1 MMSVRERTVT
11 ALGAGQSR
19 DVDAV
24 VVGAGF
30 AGLYMLH
37 LLRGLDLTA
46 KVFEAGGGIGGT
58 WYWNRYPGARC
69 DVESLDYSY
78 SFCDELQQ
86 EWHWTERYA
95 SQAEILRYIE
105 HVADRFD
112 LRRDIALETR
122 VTAAHFDESRN
133 RWEIS
138 TDEGERVAA
147 RFCILATGCL
157 SVPQTPAFPGLEQFE
172 GETYQ
177 TGRWPHDVVDF
188 SGQRVGVIGTG
199 SSAIQA
205 IPVIARQAA
214 SLVVFQRTPNYSVP
228 ARNVP
233 LDPKHERRVMA
244 NYAEMRQRNRE
255 SRVGYVV
262 PVNAFSALEATPAER
277 RGEYEKRWQRGGLGF
292 GGTYADLLTNKKS
305 NDTAVEFFREKI
317 RGIVRVATTA
327 EALIPRDYP
336 LGTKRICVDSGYY
349 ETFNRDNVSL
359 VDLRTEPIEEITPRG
374 VRTSRAEYELD
385 SIVFAIGFDAMT
397 GALLN
402 IDIRGRGGVTLR
414 EKWADGPL
422 SYLGLAV
429 AGFPNL
435 FTVTGPGS
443 PSVLSNMM
451 VSIEQHVEWIADC
464 LAFLLANGL
473 HVIEATAEAEEAWV
487 DHANET
493 ANATLFPLARSWY
506 TGANIAGKPLGFM
519 PYAGGVGAYRKLC
532 DDVAAKNYEG
542 FALTG

>member
-1 MMSVRERTVT
+1 
-11 ALGAGQSR
+11 
-19 DVDAV
+19 
-24 VVGAGF
+24 
-30 AGLYMLH
+30 
-37 LLRGLDLTA
+37 
-46 KVFEAGGGIGGT
+46 
-58 WYWNRYPGARC
+58 
-69 DVESLDYSY
+69 
-78 SFCDELQQ
+78 
-86 EWHWTERYA
+86 
-95 SQAEILRYIE
+95 
-105 HVADRFD
+105 
-112 LRRDIALETR
+112 
-122 VTAAHFDESRN
+122 
-133 RWEIS
+133 
-138 TDEGERVAA
+138 
-147 RFCILATGCL
+147 
-157 SVPQTPAFPGLEQFE
+157 VPQTPAFPGLEQFE
-172 GETYQ
+172 GKTYQ

-205 IPVIARQAA
+205 IPAIARQAA

-228 ARNVP
+228 AQNVP
-233 LDPKHERRVMA
+233 LDPKLERRVKA
-244 NYAEMRQRNRE
+244 NYAEVRQRNRE

-277 RGEYEKRWQRGGLGF
+277 RGEYEQRWHRGGLGF
-292 GGTYADLLTNKKS
+292 GGTYADLLTNKEA

-317 RGIVRVATTA
+317 RGIVRNATTA
-327 EALIPRDYP
+327 EVLIPKDYP

-359 VDLRTEPIEEITPRG
+359 VNLRTEPIEEITSRG

-397 GALLN
+397 GALLS
-402 IDIRGRGGVTLR
+402 IDIQGRDGVTLR
-414 EKWADGPL
+414 EKWAEGPL

-519 PYAGGVGAYRKLC
+519 PYVGGVGAYRKHC
-532 DDVAAKNYEG
+532 DDVAARNYEG

>member
-1 MMSVRERTVT
+1 MS
-11 ALGAGQSR
+11 AFGSGQSR
-19 DVDAV
+19 EVDAV

-37 LLRGLDLTA
+37 RLRGLGMSA
-46 KVFEAGGGIGGT
+46 RVFEAGGGIGGT

-78 SFCDELQQ
+78 SFCDALQQ
-86 EWHWTERYA
+86 EWRWTERYA
-95 SQAEILRYIE
+95 SQPEILRYVE

-122 VTAAHFDESRN
+122 VTAAHFDEARN
-133 RWEIS
+133 RWEIA
-138 TDEGERVAA
+138 TDRGERWSA
-147 RFCILATGCL
+147 RFCIMATGCL
-157 SVPQTPAFPGLEQFE
+157 SAPQAPAFPGLERFE
-172 GETYQ
+172 GAVYQ
-177 TGRWPHDVVDF
+177 TGRWPHEVVDF

-205 IPVIARQAA
+205 IPVIAQQAA
-214 SLVVFQRTPNYSVP
+214 SLVVFQRTANYSVP

-233 LDPKHERRVMA
+233 MDPEHERRVKED
-244 NYAEMRQRNRE
+244 YAEVRRGNRE
-255 SRVGYVV
+255 SRVGYVA
-262 PVNAFSALEATPAER
+262 PVNNSSALEATPGER

-292 GGTYADLLTNKKS
+292 GGTYADLLTSKEA
-305 NDTAVEFFREKI
+305 NDTAAEFFRGKI
-317 RGIVRVATTA
+317 RGIVCDATVA
-327 EALIPRDYP
+327 ESMIPKDYP

-359 VDLRTEPIEEITPRG
+359 VDLRKEPIEEITRRG
-374 VRTSRAEYELD
+374 VRTTRAEYELD

-397 GALLN
+397 GALLDV
-402 IDIRGRGGVTLR
+402 DIRGRDGVMLR
-414 EKWADGPL
+414 ERWGEGPS

-464 LAFLLANGL
+464 LASMQANG
-473 HVIEATAEAEEAWV
+473 HRVIEATADAEEAWV
-487 DHANET
+487 RHANET
-493 ANATLFPLARSWY
+493 ASATLFPLAKSWY
-506 TGANIAGKPLGFM
+506 TGANIAGKPFGFM
-519 PYAGGVGAYRKLC
+519 PYVGGVGAYRKIC
-532 DDVAAKNYEG
+532 DEVAAKGYEG
-542 FALTG
+542 FRLIG